1 MSNIEFNGN
10 ILVVGDVMLD
20 RYIEGV
26 VNQVSPE
33 APAPVISE
41 ANYRSVAGGAAN
53 VAMNLSALGIKTT
66 LVGVMGS
73 DKPGE
78 DLKDILISNG
88 IDLDIVLSESSTTTK
103 TRVLSGSHQL
113 VRIDNDNHCTD
124 LENTAV
130 YESVLNHLPF
140 IDLVLMSD
148 YAKGAVANPQ
158 RIIKACIDSEI
169 PIFIDP
175 KNEDL
180 TVYNGATLLKPN
192 IHEFNKHFALSVAD
206 NDFYEYGNKLL
217 ETLGLEK
224 LLVTRG
230 EKGMSL
236 FTPDNDVLSINEVS
250 RSVFDVT
257 GAGDTVFSVIGAC
270 FVSDK
275 SDFESIKIASEAA
288 CLAVEN
294 IGTKVISIDELA
306 FRMNKHELKSNRVFY
321 SFDELAFSINL
332 EKKSGKKIVFTN
344 GCFDMIH
351 SGHVSYL
358 EEASSHGDILIVG
371 LNSDDSV
378 RRLKGQARPINSI
391 NGRAKVL
398 SSLRCVDYV
407 IEFDDDTPLSLIQTL
422 LPDVLVKGGDYSAEN
437 IVGANL
443 VIENGGSVEIAEF
456 INNQSTS
463 QMIQKIK
470 DSKDN
475 D

>member
-1 MSNIEFNGN
+1 MPNIEFNGN

-20 RYIEGV
+20 CYIEGV
-26 VNQVSPE
+26 VNRVSPE

-53 VAMNLSALGIKTT
+53 VAMNLSSLGIKTT

-78 DLKDILISNG
+78 DLKDILKSNG
-88 IDLDIVLSESSTTTK
+88 VDLDLVLSESPTTTK
-103 TRVLSGSHQL
+103 TRVLSGSHQI

-124 LENTAV
+124 IENTAV
-130 YESVLNHLPF
+130 YESVLKHLPL

-148 YAKGAVANPQ
+148 YAKGAVENPQ
-158 RIIKACIDSEI
+158 RIIKACIDLEI

-180 TVYNGATLLKPN
+180 SVYSGATLLKPN
-192 IHEFNKHFALSVAD
+192 IHEFNKHFALSVTD
-206 NDFYEYGNKLL
+206 NNFNEYGNKLL
-217 ETLGLEK
+217 ETLRLEK

-230 EKGMSL
+230 EKGMTL
-236 FTPDNDVLSINEVS
+236 FTPDNDALSINDVS

-257 GAGDTVFSVIGAC
+257 GAGDTVFSLIGAC
-270 FVSDK
+270 FISNK
-275 SDFESIKIASEAA
+275 SDIESIKIASEAA
-288 CLAVEN
+288 RLAVEN
-294 IGTKVISIDELA
+294 IGTKVISIDELD
-306 FRMNKHELKSNRVFY
+306 FRMNMHELKSNRVFY
-321 SFDELAFSINL
+321 SFDELALNINQ

-344 GCFDMIH
+344 GCFDIIH

-358 EEASSHGDILIVG
+358 EEASSHGDILIIG

-378 RRLKGQARPINSI
+378 SRLKGQSRPINSI
-391 NGRAKVL
+391 NERAKVL

-407 IEFDDDTPLSLIQTL
+407 IEFDEDTPLNLIQSL
-422 LPDVLVKGGDYSAEN
+422 LPDVLVKGGDYTAAN

-443 VIENGGSVEIAEF
+443 VIENGGRVEITDF

-463 QMIQKIK
+463 HMIQKIK
-470 DSKDN
+470 ENKDN